1 MTTKK
6 LTNFITPKGIAKWP
20 RLDQPYSW
28 NEAAGRNMPDPDGQY
43 ECLMAVSKQDAQS
56 LLAAIDVASKEAGFK
71 PKHLP
76 FKSEID
82 KETGEETGNIEF
94 KFKAYGKKRDG
105 SKNRV
110 LFFDAKGRPVPADV
124 RLTTGSTIRCLGYI
138 TVARLGARLNLK
150 EIQII
155 DLAEQMGS
163 GFNEVEGSFV
173 FDDEDTEV
181 TNNNANYEEADERP
195 PF

>member
-1 MTTKK
+1 M
-6 LTNFITPKGIAKWP
+6 
-20 RLDQPYSW
+20 
-28 NEAAGRNMPDPDGQY
+28 
-43 ECLMAVSKQDAQS
+43 
-56 LLAAIDVASKEAGFK
+56 
-71 PKHLP
+71 
-76 FKSEID
+76 
-82 KETGEETGNIEF
+82 
-94 KFKAYGKKRDG
+94 
-105 SKNRV
+105 
-110 LFFDAKGRPVPADV
+110 

-195 PF
+195 AF